1 MSAFYKNWVTVFG
14 PPKASILTDN
24 GGEFN
29 SDLLRDFC
37 EKLNLRSITTAAYT
51 PFSNGVCERNNSVLK
66 ECLKE
71 SGVIDTKLPVL
82 ESNSVSEFV
91 VSRIRAIE
99 NAESSILKQN
109 TVNVSAK
116 H

>member
-1 MSAFYKNWVTVFG
+1 MRT
-14 PPKASILTDN
+14 
-24 GGEFN
+24 
-29 SDLLRDFC
+29 
-37 EKLNLRSITTAAYT
+37 ITTAAYS
-51 PFSNGVCERNNSVLK
+51 PFSNSVLK
-66 ECLKE
+66 KSFYKIHAEHPDLDADTILAA
-71 SGVIDTKLPVL
+71 SLAAHNNLHNVHGFTPAQIAFGFNPAFGGVNDAKLPVL
-82 ESNSVSEFV
+82 ESNGVSEFV